1 MTTRWNK
8 LKESFV
14 HVLLANP
21 EWARDIEGNT
31 NRLEEAMKNRRQS
44 RMMPAGVHIPNKG
57 DGGRG
62 RGGRQSLTPGGLGAI
77 GE

>member
-1 MTTRWNK
+1 MTARWNK

-14 HVLLANP
+14 HVLLSNP

-44 RMMPAGVHIPNKG
+44 RMMPAGIHIPQK
-57 DGGRG
+57 DGRPGA
-62 RGGRQSLTPGGLGAI
+62 RGGRASLTPGGLGAI